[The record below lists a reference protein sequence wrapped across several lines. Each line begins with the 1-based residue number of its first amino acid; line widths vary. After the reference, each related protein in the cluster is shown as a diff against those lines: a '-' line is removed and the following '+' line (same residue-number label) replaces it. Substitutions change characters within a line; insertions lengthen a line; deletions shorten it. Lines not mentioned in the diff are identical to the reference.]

1 MLNYLSAELWRMSR
15 RRIAWLGWALFLI
28 LTALAG
34 LLWGMANMAEAMEAF
49 ADLLLLG
56 VYLVYPLAA
65 WADGEAS
72 RGGQLRNEAAF
83 GLPRTRIYLG
93 KLWAALIA
101 GLALFLLTAAVFFG
115 ATIPLVGGAPVGEEA
130 LLFARAYLI
139 RETLIALPRYVGAL
153 SLAYLLCTAFRMPGL
168 GAVLFYLYITFGE
181 LTLAAIEI
189 NGLGLVGALLD
200 TFARAVRPYL
210 LTGAFISY
218 GDTFARPGVA
228 VSWATGLLWLVFTS
242 AAGLFLFRR
251 REIRS

>member
-1 MLNYLSAELWRMSR
+1 M
-15 RRIAWLGWALFLI
+15 
-28 LTALAG
+28 
-34 LLWGMANMAEAMEAF
+34 
-49 ADLLLLG
+49 
-56 VYLVYPLAA
+56 
-65 WADGEAS
+65 
-72 RGGQLRNEAAF
+72 
-83 GLPRTRIYLG
+83 
-93 KLWAALIA
+93 
-101 GLALFLLTAAVFFG
+101 
-115 ATIPLVGGAPVGEEA
+115 GEEA

-153 SLAYLLCTAFRMPGL
+153 ALAYLLCTAFRMPGL
-168 GAVLFYLYITFGE
+168 GALLFYLYITFGE

-210 LTGAFISY
+210 LTSAFISY

-228 VSWATGLLWLVFTS
+228 VSWATGLLWLVLTS